1 MLAEDDALAL
11 PILSHPAWLGTFA
24 ISPEQG
30 VAHHV
35 IFGQLPRLA
44 GADATIFVNHGGR
57 FAFSRDD
64 CRGIVEA
71 TEQPMGHLK
80 PIFPIPAGGMTLD
93 RLPEMAEFY
102 GREAIFL
109 IAGGLYSHG
118 PDLVESSR
126 EFRRLVE
133 QIRRSDVKQDKYSVI
148 ISNFGNRAD
157 RFLSG
162 YGEDRT
168 FAQLCD
174 SATRVPDLSGVEIVG
189 TWHITPRNVAEV
201 KDQLESHN
209 LKLVSIIPDHFAS
222 QIYGRGAFT
231 SKDAAVRARAI
242 ADTKEMMDI
251 AAELGCDLINVW
263 NGQDGYDYPFQADYI
278 QERDWLVDGL
288 RQCAQHRGDVRL
300 SLEYKPKEPR
310 NRSYLGNVAGTL
322 SIAQEI
328 GLPNVGVTI
337 DVGHALAAY
346 EDVGE
351 SIAILGRAGNKLF
364 HMHFNDNYR
373 LWDDDMIVGSVHT
386 IEYLELLYWLDRTGY
401 EGYLSMDQYPYRE
414 DTERAI
420 SESIQWLK
428 SVPNHHQ
435 SGRDGH
441 DHRCDPPRGC
451 DRGVSDA
458 ARGDVWWVSGE
469 AISDN

>member
-1 MLAEDDALAL
+1 M
-11 PILSHPAWLGTFA
+11 
-24 ISPEQG
+24 
-30 VAHHV
+30 
-35 IFGQLPRLA
+35 
-44 GADATIFVNHGGR
+44 
-57 FAFSRDD
+57 
-64 CRGIVEA
+64 
-71 TEQPMGHLK
+71 
-80 PIFPIPAGGMTLD
+80 
-93 RLPEMAEFY
+93 
-102 GREAIFL
+102 
-109 IAGGLYSHG
+109 
-118 PDLVESSR
+118 
-126 EFRRLVE
+126 
-133 QIRRSDVKQDKYSVI
+133 KQDKYSVI

-157 RFLSG
+157 RFLTG

-201 KDQLESHN
+201 KSQLDSHN

-231 SKDAAVRARAI
+231 SKEAAVRARAV

-322 SIAQEI
+322 LIAQEI

-428 SVPNHHQ
+428 AFRTIINRAGMDMITDVI
-435 SGRDGH
+435 R
-441 DHRCDPPRGC
+441 RG
-451 DRGVSDA
+451 DATEASADA
-458 ARGDVWWVSGE
+458 ARGDVRRLSENAASRARERTSFVWRSSRCHRNTASKTPATAAAQLATSEPLCTASPAPSTEVHTTCAVWSG
-469 AISDN
+469 SHNPCHFSPH